1 MKNIINN
8 IDINNCTALLN
19 LLTLTEVIA
28 DNTLIEDLDSGDM
41 INLSELIAAAR
52 AELGI

>member
-1 MKNIINN
+1 MKNIN
-8 IDINNCTALLN
+8 INNCTALLN
-19 LLTLTEVIA
+19 LLTLNEVIA

-52 AELGI
+52 AELEI